1 MTLFIQPEE
10 SFDAVLDADPS
21 WIEPANDVVVQMV
34 ALLDHYFSDE
44 NLVKDKF
51 LLKHVRRN
59 KQGYVSVKL
68 LTSFKKLKHLSRLV
82 ASFLAKNLSFEN
94 LSAKFDVRSDWRV
107 TAFCCKSSRQLE
119 LNHSGTKVKR
129 KDQLPHIDLPTTSIK
144 TILAKVPTEEVN
156 MTVDEV

>member
-68 LTSFKKLKHLSRLV
+68 LTSFKKLKHLRHV
-82 ASFLAKNLSFEN
+82 EPKAWQKT
-94 LSAKFDVRSDWRV
+94 DVQW
-107 TAFCCKSSRQLE
+107 
-119 LNHSGTKVKR
+119 
-129 KDQLPHIDLPTTSIK
+129 
-144 TILAKVPTEEVN
+144 
-156 MTVDEV
+156 